1 MNNIKN
7 TVVEGIV
14 TVAIICVIVCFIN
27 TRAEGATKKMT
38 ETAIDQAVKLIAD
51 FEGFRSYVYTCP
63 GGKKTIG
70 YGFTDAELIKKGSIT
85 KAEADLKLRKECEA
99 LLTYVKSK
107 VTRKLTDK
115 QYAALISFTYNVGKT
130 NFANSTLLKKINAG
144 ATNSEISAQFN
155 RWVYSGKTQL
165 AGLVKRRAKEAKTY
179 TA

>member
-1 MNNIKN
+1 MNTIKKA
-7 TVVEGIV
+7 VKVILI
-14 TVAIICVIVCFIN
+14 AIICTVAADACSAKGV
-27 TRAEGATKKMT
+27 KKMP
-38 ETAIDQAVKLIAD
+38 TAVDQAVTLIAN
-51 FEGFRSYVYTCP
+51 FEGFRPYVYTCP

-85 KAEADLKLRKECEA
+85 KSEADTYLRKECES

-144 ATNSEISAQFN
+144 ATNAEISAQFN
-155 RWVYSGKTQL
+155 RWVYSGKTQI